1 MRKFI
6 TFLLMLV
13 LLAMPGTQG
22 LLAQGSSENSLQ
34 SELMPTQIEAQN
46 DQFVLSQEQAT
57 VELGETSDEQES
69 PEKQESVP
77 DEQEQVPGEE
87 ELLYEQGSTIPDD
100 IDMNEDLNPEQ
111 PPVAKKNH

>member
-1 MRKFI
+1 
-6 TFLLMLV
+6 
-13 LLAMPGTQG
+13 
-22 LLAQGSSENSLQ
+22 
-34 SELMPTQIEAQN
+34 MPTQIEAQN